1 MVTDRLKVP
10 ARVLAD
16 AWLGVVA
23 CSGCSTGP
31 SDRPSLVG
39 TYDVEITTDIAVADG
54 SDTRTVGVFIVASQ
68 SDAGD
73 LAGTYTLALV
83 GADAPTGLEP
93 SSGILSG
100 TTADTGEVTF
110 TIQRAGFTP
119 VLLIGTR
126 SAEGNVSGAWGTEDG
141 ETFVRNGAFVLTR
154 R

>member
-16 AWLGVVA
+16 AWLAVVA

-39 TYDVEITTDIAVADG
+39 TYDVEITTDIAVADD

-100 TTADTGEVTF
+100 TAADAVVTF

-126 SAEGNVSGAWGTEDG
+126 SAEGNVSGAWGTGDG
-141 ETFVRNGAFVLTR
+141 ETFVRSGAFVLTR